1 MKKTKCPLKYIDR
14 SLLFS
19 PYYTLCFSEEKF
31 DKEMKRLG
39 VENPPPFI
47 FPDSSA
53 STHTFFKDGQ
63 FPTCIVC
70 MYYDPKHK
78 NISIVGLLTHE
89 ASHIFDEALE
99 YMREKEPG
107 SEVKAYALQ
116 NITQNL
122 YAMYKEHAKK
132 MKRKKK

>member
-1 MKKTKCPLKYIDR
+1 MKKNKSPLEYSR
-14 SLLFS
+14 RELLFS
-19 PYYTLCFSEEKF
+19 PYHTLCFSEKKF

-47 FPDSSA
+47 VSNSDA
-53 STHTFFKDGQ
+53 CTHTFLKDGE

-70 MYYDPKHK
+70 MHYNPKHK
-78 NISIVGLLTHE
+78 DISIVGILTHE

-122 YAMYKEHAKK
+122 YTMYKKHAKK